1 MDAYIVI
8 SVLIFMI
15 VMFVIGKWPY
25 GLITMTCCAILAVT
39 GVLDVST
46 AFMGFANRNLVLL
59 AGAFIVSNAFGKT
72 GIIATLKHRIL
83 HMQNGKTG
91 MILMAIFIGAIVLL
105 SSFLPSPAVLAIIIV
120 ISHNLSDDADLCP
133 SRIILPAAALST
145 LWVSRIPFGM
155 GAVYFTRINA
165 FIEPY
170 GEQYS
175 IGMFEPFKV
184 AIVPLLVCS
193 LYTILCYKL
202 LPRQKV
208 ERPKETT
215 AQALGSSMSRK
226 DEIITY
232 IVFAAMMLCMLLNKI
247 TGNLMYV
254 VPAACALILCF
265 TKTITVE
272 EAKKTLSGDL
282 IFMLAGIYVL
292 SDALSSTGAGEMI
305 GNVILSLMGDVSSP
319 FMLCVVFI
327 GATLIVTN
335 LMSNMAT
342 FNMVIPLAVSTALAA
357 GIEPGP
363 LATAVAIA
371 STCALVLPCS
381 SGESAM
387 AYAASGYNMGRTFKF
402 TIPFVLLFYISIL
415 ASMMIFYY

>member
-1 MDAYIVI
+1 MAVWFDYDDMLRYFGGYWCIRC
-8 SVLIFMI
+8 F
-15 VMFVIGKWPY
+15 Y
-25 GLITMTCCAILAVT
+25 GFYGICKPQLNLAGRCVYCQQR
-39 GVLDVST
+39 LWK
-46 AFMGFANRNLVLL
+46 NRNYRNTETPHF
-59 AGAFIVSNAFGKT
+59 AYAEWKNRNDPDGDFYWGNF
-72 GIIATLKHRIL
+72 
-83 HMQNGKTG
+83 
-91 MILMAIFIGAIVLL
+91 LL